1 MTHIQIIHPDGTIL
15 DSQQN
20 KRNELGYT
28 IQEVYEHQQK
38 MLKECYAKLFKAQ
51 DGKKPNKVR

>member
-28 IQEVYEHQQK
+28 IQEVFEHQAK
-38 MLKECYAKLFKAQ
+38 MLKESYAKLFKTQ
-51 DGKKPNKVR
+51 DGKKSNKIR

>member
-1 MTHIQIIHPDGTIL
+1 MAHIQIIHPDGTIL

-28 IQEVYEHQQK
+28 IQEVFTHQQK
-38 MLKECYAKLFKAQ
+38 MLKEAHQFLKLTYVKEP
-51 DGKKPNKVR
+51 DKKR